1 MKSLII
7 FIAFYLYCSIAQQTT
22 FEEAIPP
29 VDDAILRPP
38 KEVPVSSTVK
48 TAPVPPMEAT
58 GVIVHDAVPPREP
71 PMVDAVPPIP
81 DTGFSADAVP
91 PVDDAVPPMEARGI
105 IVHDAV
111 PPVDDAVPPMET
123 KGIIVHDAVPPVD
136 DAVPPMEARD
146 IIVHDAVPPIDDAV
160 PPMKTKGII
169 VHDAVSPP
177 VDDSVIIRDAVP
189 PMVDAVPPHV
199 DAIPGTTNGLLPNGL
214 VGNGLVPNGLIPNGL
229 VGNGLVPNGLVGNG
243 LVGNGLVGNGL
254 VPNGLVGNS
263 LIGNALVGNSLIG
276 NSFTNNGYQINGEQ
290 VTLFGFTL
298 SAVDSIREANPDNTL
313 DELIPYLVHCA
324 LPPWKSWIGT
334 LNGEETEIWGV
345 LGLAADLDELPML
358 PTQQQLV
365 SACLLSSVNYFG
377 VHVEISTRNY
387 PSAGATKDEM
397 KDFKMFE
404 GAFFGDVF
412 SADGENKKFACQG
425 TPTSVA
431 LDHSED
437 RELRRCTDPGYD
449 CMIEVV
455 GKCSDVCSYFIDDY
469 GYSQCLGSDGK
480 SYPAMNVF
488 LDSKGNH

>member
-1 MKSLII
+1 
-7 FIAFYLYCSIAQQTT
+7 
-22 FEEAIPP
+22 
-29 VDDAILRPP
+29 
-38 KEVPVSSTVK
+38 
-48 TAPVPPMEAT
+48 
-58 GVIVHDAVPPREP
+58 
-71 PMVDAVPPIP
+71 MVDAVPPIP

-91 PVDDAVPPMEARGI
+91 PMEANSIIVRDDVPLVDNSVIIRDAVPPMSDAVPPTEPPMVGVETSIPEPVNAVATNDDAVPPMEARGAIVHDAVPPRQPPMVDAVPPTEPPMVDAVPPMEARGIIVHSAVPPTEPPMVDAVPPMEARGI

-111 PPVDDAVPPMET
+111 PPMA
-123 KGIIVHDAVPPVD
+123 DAVPPVD
-136 DAVPPMEARD
+136 DAIPPMQ
-146 IIVHDAVPPIDDAV
+146 
-160 PPMKTKGII
+160 
-169 VHDAVSPP
+169 
-177 VDDSVIIRDAVP
+177 IRT
-189 PMVDAVPPHV
+189 
-199 DAIPGTTNGLLPNGL
+199 GSN
-214 VGNGLVPNGLIPNGL
+214 NGLIPNAL
-229 VGNGLVPNGLVGNG
+229 TP
-243 LVGNGLVGNGL
+243 
-254 VPNGLVGNS
+254 NS
-263 LIGNALVGNSLIG
+263 LIGNALIGNALIG
-276 NSFTNNGYQINGEQ
+276 NGLLNRYQINGDQ

-298 SAVDSIREANPDNTL
+298 SAVDSIREANLDNTL
-313 DELIPYLVHCA
+313 DVLIPYLVHCA

-377 VHVEISTRNY
+377 EHIEISTRNY

-412 SADGENKKFACQG
+412 AADGDNKKFACQG

-480 SYPAMNVF
+480 SYPAMNVC

>member
-29 VDDAILRPP
+29 VDDAIL
-38 KEVPVSSTVK
+38 SDLI
-48 TAPVPPMEAT
+48 PPM
-58 GVIVHDAVPPREP
+58 GDAVPPREP
-71 PMVDAVPPIP
+71 PMVDAVPPREP
-81 DTGFSADAVP
+81 PMVDAVP
-91 PVDDAVPPMEARGI
+91 PKQVPVPDTTVKISPPIDDYIPELYGVNPPAVDDAVPPMEARGI

-111 PPVDDAVPPMET
+111 PPMRVPPPT
-123 KGIIVHDAVPPVD
+123 D
-136 DAVPPMEARD
+136 D
-146 IIVHDAVPPIDDAV
+146 
-160 PPMKTKGII
+160 G
-169 VHDAVSPP
+169 
-177 VDDSVIIRDAVP
+177 VIIADAVP
-189 PMVDAVPPHV
+189 PMVDAVPPV
-199 DAIPGTTNGLLPNGL
+199 DDAIPPMQTREGSINGLFPNSLLPNGL
-214 VGNGLVPNGLIPNGL
+214 VG
-229 VGNGLVPNGLVGNG
+229 
-243 LVGNGLVGNGL
+243 
-254 VPNGLVGNS
+254 NGLVGNS

-276 NSFTNNGYQINGEQ
+276 NGILNGYQINGDQ

-313 DELIPYLVHCA
+313 NELIPYLVHCA

-345 LGLAADLDELPML
+345 LGLAADIDEIPML

-377 VHVEISTRNY
+377 EHIEISSRNY
-387 PSAGATKDEM
+387 PSAGATKDEL

-412 SADGENKKFACQG
+412 AADGDNKKFACQG

-437 RELRRCTDPGYD
+437 REWRRCTDPGYD
-449 CMIEVV
+449 CTIEVM
-455 GKCSDVCSYFIDDY
+455 GECSDVCSYFTEDY

-480 SYPAMNVF
+480 SYPAINVF
-488 LDSKGNH
+488 LGSKGKN